1 MGKDWNCVVGG
12 SRRHPVPN
20 PGVETSLYGRSA
32 VEYIPVPPRVHPV
45 AAGSAL
51 LALVGLG
58 FAGYLLVLVP
68 TGSAEGGILAGF
80 GIVLGLAVG
89 TTSLVALGE
98 AAFLAV
104 TMNRSNPTGWPRRL
118 LLAGG
123 AAGGLSSALPP
134 LSFGLT
140 FATERGTALNT
151 LGYRA
156 LAPLFG
162 AWLVL
167 ALVGFFCAVTG
178 AAANSA
184 EDPTVAESTG

>member
-1 MGKDWNCVVGG
+1 MPT
-12 SRRHPVPN
+12 SPRIHPI
-20 PGVETSLYGRSA
+20 G
-32 VEYIPVPPRVHPV
+32 
-45 AAGSAL
+45 AGSAL

-68 TGSAEGGILAGF
+68 TDSTEGGILAGF
-80 GIVLGLAVG
+80 AVVLALAVG

-98 AAFLAV
+98 SALFAV
-104 TMNRSNPTGWPRRL
+104 TMNRSNPTGWSRRL
-118 LLAGG
+118 LMTGA
-123 AAGGLSSALPP
+123 AAGGLSSVLPP
-134 LSFGLT
+134 LAYGLT
-140 FATERGTALNT
+140 FATERGTTLNT

-167 ALVGFFCAVTG
+167 ALVGFLCAVTG

-184 EDPTVAESTG
+184 EKPTVAESTG